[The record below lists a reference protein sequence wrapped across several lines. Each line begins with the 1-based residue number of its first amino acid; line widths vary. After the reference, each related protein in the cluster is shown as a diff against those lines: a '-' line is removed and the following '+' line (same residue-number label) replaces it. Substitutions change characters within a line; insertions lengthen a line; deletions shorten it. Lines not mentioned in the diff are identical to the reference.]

1 MTSGHEAVKAD
12 LVAHLSANIG
22 DWVDVV
28 AVDSWPPA
36 PALVAATDILPVDED
51 KPWPCVL
58 VSTTSMSTTTRAAG
72 VGSGVFIGDYGVRVT
87 VAVRTPKSKD
97 FDQAAVGRDRLLAA
111 VRYLLLSSPKAGDDC
126 AVLTADFS
134 EQTDP
139 VAVDAKGRP
148 VAVGT
153 LTLTVRHTETIPDLA
168 EYGTADAAI
177 VELGVTDADG
187 SLFTNQHYDAE
198 SVYDDPADGYDG
210 GTEWPAK
217 P

>member
-1 MTSGHEAVKAD
+1 MTSGHEAVKSD

-28 AVDSWPPA
+28 AVDSWPPV
-36 PALVAATDILPVDED
+36 PALVAATDVLPVDED

-58 VSTTSMSTTTRAAG
+58 VSTTSMSTTTRDAG
-72 VGSGVFIGDYGVRVT
+72 IGSGVFVGDYAVRVS

-97 FDQAAVGRDRLLAA
+97 YDQAALGRDRLLAA
-111 VRYLLLSSPKAGDDC
+111 VRYLLLSSPKAGDC
-126 AVLTADFS
+126 AVLTADLS
-134 EQTDP
+134 EQTDA

-153 LTLTVRHTETIPDLA
+153 LSLTVRATETIPDLA
-168 EYGTADAAI
+168 AYGTADAAI
-177 VELGVTDADG
+177 VDLGVTDADG
-187 SLFTNQHYDAE
+187 SLFTNQRYDGETA
-198 SVYDDPADGYDG
+198 YDDPADGYDG

>member
-1 MTSGHEAVKAD
+1 MTTGHEAVKAD

-28 AVDSWPPA
+28 AVDSWPPT

-58 VSTTSMSTTTRAAG
+58 VSTTNMTAATRDAG
-72 VGSGVFIGDYGVRVT
+72 IGYGTFIGEYSVRVT

-97 FDQAAVGRDRLLAA
+97 YDQAALGRDRLLAA
-111 VRYLLLSSPKAGDDC
+111 VRYLLLSNPQAGDC
-126 AVLTADFS
+126 AVLTAGIS
-134 EQTDP
+134 EQTDA

-153 LTLTVRHTETIPDLA
+153 LSVTVRHTDTIPDPA
-168 EYGTADAAI
+168 SYGTADAAI

-187 SLFTNQHYDAE
+187 SLFTNQRYDGE
-198 SVYDDPADGYDG
+198 MVYDDAADAYDG
-210 GTEWPAK
+210 GTEWPPK

>member
-1 MTSGHEAVKAD
+1 MFFR
-12 LVAHLSANIG
+12 
-22 DWVDVV
+22 VV
-28 AVDSWPPA
+28 GGRA
-36 PALVAATDILPVDED
+36 
-51 KPWPCVL
+51 
-58 VSTTSMSTTTRAAG
+58 RAAG

-168 EYGTADAAI
+168 EYGTADSAI